1 MRFVNQNGFSVEVD
15 PVCENLFRRRGWTPV
30 VEVKKI
36 KDVVQATEEVVI
48 EQPKVEVEVIAPDNP
63 TPQMEL
69 PIDSNPLKEEKP
81 TVKPKTQ
88 PKKTTTTKRK

>member
-30 VEVKKI
+30 VEVPKI
-36 KDVVQATEEVVI
+36 KEVVQTTEEVNN
-48 EQPKVEVEVIAPDNP
+48 EQPKVEVEVITPNNS

-69 PIDSNPLKEEKP
+69 PIDGSPLKEEKP
-81 TVKPKTQ
+81 TVKTTTQ
-88 PKKTTTTKRK
+88 PKKPTTTKRK